1 MQKNLKQEKICNCT
15 NPTNKD
21 IFNQTINH
29 SFCNKC
35 GSILIKSNHGNIHYI
50 LKPKQKQK
58 PIDFDPIQL
67 IKAMKKKTEKEYPYL
82 NNEYNMNELEEKN
95 KEVILKSINTYLKNR
110 KMVILTL
117 QKLMKLLD
125 YSDLIF
131 YQSLFYIDNYLSH
144 HMDED
149 MSEKKILYYLVGF
162 FLCSAK
168 FKETDIYEPNLDAF
182 CCLKKKIYLSID
194 KIAYYEV
201 ACLQA
206 IKYNVFTYSAY
217 DWLSEL
223 ISIGFVFDC
232 EINKNNSIILINGH
246 RHSILNTISKYAMK
260 MLLTITVKT
269 VFVKYSP
276 MYIAFS
282 LIQLSRE
289 KYLDKANIN
298 TKLFNYLI
306 SLYGVNY
313 NDYKHCYKELRN
325 EIESRE
331 EKNNEKNE
339 KNEKNEN
346 IKVDKKEENEHEKEN
361 EEPFDIEK
369 LKKGSQDDTNKENHC
384 KMDKNVIVRNKMLS
398 CNNIIHLKGNL
409 EQIKND
415 ENQNNINNKNNNK
428 IKDNNENDRQQAIH
442 NDKNNKND
450 ENINQNDSEDENI
463 IFFEENNDEKNN
475 NKLDIECNNIEI
487 NKKDET
493 SNDTNDT
500 NNNSNKMKSSHNLT
514 HINLKNKNHLFI
526 NCNRNVFKSND
537 NLPCVNPY
545 LHPHIQSIISKNK
558 SKKNESKSKHS
569 SSKEINNKF
578 LKTNQKPLNPIKTK
592 RSMSNK
598 DNKRY
603 FKNVTNNNPNNNANT
618 INHNNNS
625 GFKPK
630 EGLDSMKKS
639 LFYDNS
645 NNHKKINKESI
656 VLTNT
661 VYENM
666 KIFPRMSQPN
676 TIISNSIK
684 DDNTEEQK
692 KAACKSKGKSNNNLV
707 GKETK
712 AYILDRRNQST
723 AQSKRRVKK
732 STLDAKNVNVDK
744 YNLEWKNI

>member
-1 MQKNLKQEKICNCT
+1 MHKNLKQEKICNCS

-21 IFNQTINH
+21 IFKHTINH

-67 IKAMKKKTEKEYPYL
+67 IKSMKKKTEKEYPYL
-82 NNEYNMNELEEKN
+82 NNEFNMNTIQERN
-95 KEVILKSINTYLKNR
+95 KEVILKSINTYLKYR
-110 KMVILTL
+110 KMIILTL

-125 YSDLIF
+125 FSDLIF
-131 YQSLFYIDNYLSH
+131 YQSLFYTDNYLSH
-144 HMDED
+144 HMDQD

-168 FKETDIYEPNLDAF
+168 FKETDIYEPNLDSF

-206 IKYNVFTYSAY
+206 IKYNVFSYSAY

-223 ISIGFVFDC
+223 ISIGIVFDC

-269 VFVKYSP
+269 AFVKYSP

-313 NDYKHCYKELRN
+313 NDYKPCYKELKK
-325 EIESRE
+325 EIERRQE
-331 EKNNEKNE
+331 EN
-339 KNEKNEN
+339 NEN
-346 IKVDKKEENEHEKEN
+346 IKEDKKEENEHEKEN
-361 EEPFDIEK
+361 EETFDIEK
-369 LKKGSQDDTNKENHC
+369 LKKGSQDDVSKENRC
-384 KMDKNVIVRNKMLS
+384 KMDKNIIVNNKMQS
-398 CNNIIHLKGNL
+398 SNTIIHLKQNL
-409 EQIKND
+409 EQIKKESQND
-415 ENQNNINNKNNNK
+415 INNNNNDK
-428 IKDNNENDRQQAIH
+428 ITDNNENNRQHSKYNHKH
-442 NDKNNKND
+442 NKK
-450 ENINQNDSEDENI
+450 DENI
-463 IFFEENNDEKNN
+463 IQSDSKDENIIVFEENNDEKNN
-475 NKLDIECNNIEI
+475 DMLDIECNNIEI

-493 SNDTNDT
+493 SNETNDT
-500 NNNSNKMKSSHNLT
+500 NNNKMKSSHDLT
-514 HINLKNKNHLFI
+514 HIKLKNKNHLFI
-526 NCNRNVFKSND
+526 NCNNNVFKSND
-537 NLPCVNPY
+537 NLPHINPN
-545 LHPHIQSIISKNK
+545 LDPQSIDSKSK
-558 SKKNESKSKHS
+558 RKKNENKHS

-578 LKTNQKPLNPIKTK
+578 LKTNQKTLNPIKNK

-603 FKNVTNNNPNNNANT
+603 YQNNANNNANT

-630 EGLDSMKKS
+630 EGLDSIRKS

-645 NNHKKINKESI
+645 NNNKQINKEPKG
-656 VLTNT
+656 LMNT
-661 VYENM
+661 VYDNM
-666 KIFPRMSQPN
+666 KFPPRISHQIN
-676 TIISNSIK
+676 SNSIFSNNIK
-684 DDNTEEQK
+684 DDDKLDNTEDQK

-712 AYILDRRNQST
+712 AYIPNKRNQST
-723 AQSKRRVKK
+723 NQIKRRVFK
-732 STLDAKNVNVDK
+732 STLDAKNGNADK
-744 YNLEWKNI
+744 NNLEWKNI

>member
-1 MQKNLKQEKICNCT
+1 MHKNLKQEKICNCS

-21 IFNQTINH
+21 IFKHTINH

-35 GSILIKSNHGNIHYI
+35 GSILIKSNHGNIHYT

-67 IKAMKKKTEKEYPYL
+67 IKSMKKKTEKEYPYL
-82 NNEYNMNELEEKN
+82 NNEFNMNTIQEKN
-95 KEVILKSINTYLKNR
+95 KEVILKSINTYLKYR
-110 KMVILTL
+110 KMIILTL

-125 YSDLIF
+125 FSDLIF
-131 YQSLFYIDNYLSH
+131 YQSLFYTDNYLSH
-144 HMDED
+144 HMDQD

-168 FKETDIYEPNLDAF
+168 FKETDIYEPNLDSF

-201 ACLQA
+201 VCLQA
-206 IKYNVFTYSAY
+206 IKYNVFSYSAY

-223 ISIGFVFDC
+223 ISIGIVFDC

-269 VFVKYSP
+269 AFVKYSP
-276 MYIAFS
+276 MHIAFS

-313 NDYKHCYKELRN
+313 NDYKPCYKEKKK
-325 EIESRE
+325 EIESRQE
-331 EKNNEKNE
+331 ENNEKNE
-339 KNEKNEN
+339 NVKE
-346 IKVDKKEENEHEKEN
+346 DKKEEYEHEKEN
-361 EEPFDIEK
+361 EETFDIEK
-369 LKKGSQDDTNKENHC
+369 LKKGSQDDVSKENRC
-384 KMDKNVIVRNKMLS
+384 KMDKNIIVNNKMQS
-398 CNNIIHLKGNL
+398 SNTIIHLKQNL
-409 EQIKND
+409 EQIKKESQND
-415 ENQNNINNKNNNK
+415 INNNNNDK
-428 IKDNNENDRQQAIH
+428 ITDNNENNRQHSKYNHKH
-442 NDKNNKND
+442 NKK
-450 ENINQNDSEDENI
+450 DENI
-463 IFFEENNDEKNN
+463 IQSDSKDENIIVFEENNDEKNN

-493 SNDTNDT
+493 SNETNDT
-500 NNNSNKMKSSHNLT
+500 NNNKMKSSHDLI
-514 HINLKNKNHLFI
+514 HIKLKNKNHLFI
-526 NCNRNVFKSND
+526 NCNNNVFKSND
-537 NLPCVNPY
+537 NLPHINPN
-545 LHPHIQSIISKNK
+545 LDPNNQSIDSKSK
-558 SKKNESKSKHS
+558 RKKNENKHS

-578 LKTNQKPLNPIKTK
+578 LKTNQKTLNPIKNK

-603 FKNVTNNNPNNNANT
+603 YQNNTNNNAST

-630 EGLDSMKKS
+630 EGLDSIRKS

-645 NNHKKINKESI
+645 NNNKQINKEPKG
-656 VLTNT
+656 LMNT
-661 VYENM
+661 VYDNM
-666 KIFPRMSQPN
+666 KFPPRISQQIN
-676 TIISNSIK
+676 SNSIISNNIK
-684 DDNTEEQK
+684 DDDKLDNTEDQK
-692 KAACKSKGKSNNNLV
+692 KAACKSKGKSNNNLI

-712 AYILDRRNQST
+712 AYIPNKRNQST
-723 AQSKRRVKK
+723 NQIKRRVFK
-732 STLDAKNVNVDK
+732 STLDAKNVNADK
-744 YNLEWKNI
+744 NNLDWKNI

>member
-1 MQKNLKQEKICNCT
+1 MHKNLKQEKICNCS

-21 IFNQTINH
+21 IFKHTINH

-58 PIDFDPIQL
+58 PIDFDPIQY
-67 IKAMKKKTEKEYPYL
+67 IKSMKKKTEKEYPYL
-82 NNEYNMNELEEKN
+82 NNEFNMNTIQEKN
-95 KEVILKSINTYLKNR
+95 KEVILKSINTYLKYR

-125 YSDLIF
+125 FSDLIF

-144 HMDED
+144 HMDQD

-168 FKETDIYEPNLDAF
+168 FKETDIYEPNLDSF

-206 IKYNVFTYSAY
+206 IKYNVFSYSAY

-223 ISIGFVFDC
+223 ISIGIVFDC

-269 VFVKYSP
+269 AFVKYSP
-276 MYIAFS
+276 MHIAFS

-313 NDYKHCYKELRN
+313 NDYKPCYKELKK
-325 EIESRE
+325 EIESRQE
-331 EKNNEKNE
+331 ENNE

-346 IKVDKKEENEHEKEN
+346 IKEDKKEENEHEKEN
-361 EEPFDIEK
+361 EETFDIEK
-369 LKKGSQDDTNKENHC
+369 LKKGSQDDVSKENRC
-384 KMDKNVIVRNKMLS
+384 KMDKNTIVNNKMQNS
-398 CNNIIHLKGNL
+398 NTIIRLKQNL
-409 EQIKND
+409 EQIKKESQND
-415 ENQNNINNKNNNK
+415 INNNNNDK
-428 IKDNNENDRQQAIH
+428 ITDNNENNRQHSKFNHKH
-442 NDKNNKND
+442 NKK
-450 ENINQNDSEDENI
+450 DENI
-463 IFFEENNDEKNN
+463 IQSDSKDENIIVFEENNDEKNN

-493 SNDTNDT
+493 SNEMNDT
-500 NNNSNKMKSSHNLT
+500 NNNNNKMKSSHDLT
-514 HINLKNKNHLFI
+514 HIKLKNKNHLFI
-526 NCNRNVFKSND
+526 NCNNNVFKSND
-537 NLPCVNPY
+537 NLPHINPN
-545 LHPHIQSIISKNK
+545 LDPNNQSIDSKSK
-558 SKKNESKSKHS
+558 RKKNENKHS

-578 LKTNQKPLNPIKTK
+578 LKTNQKTLNPIKNK

-603 FKNVTNNNPNNNANT
+603 YQNNANNNANT

-630 EGLDSMKKS
+630 EGLDSIRKS

-645 NNHKKINKESI
+645 NNNKQINKEPKG
-656 VLTNT
+656 LMNT
-661 VYENM
+661 VYDNM
-666 KIFPRMSQPN
+666 KFPPRISQQIN
-676 TIISNSIK
+676 SNSIFSNNIK
-684 DDNTEEQK
+684 DDDKVDIAEDQK
-692 KAACKSKGKSNNNLV
+692 KAACKSKGKSNNNLI

-712 AYILDRRNQST
+712 AYIPNKRNQST
-723 AQSKRRVKK
+723 NQIKRRVFK
-732 STLDAKNVNVDK
+732 STLDAKNVNADK
-744 YNLEWKNI
+744 NNLEWKNI